1 MLDPQ
6 EWHANAGDAVGTCG
20 CSLALGPGQYWWVQ
34 FPELVEIVVEVDEV
48 DIIDRSFNPS
58 DDNVL
63 IRKARDDGLKSQT
76 SSYGFLI
83 TAFAFTTTATTTT
96 SHATF
101 NTTPCQTNSPEI
113 PEPGP
118 SLIRPALI
126 AGFMTR

>member
-48 DIIDRSFNPS
+48 DIVDRSFNPS

-63 IRKARDDGLKSQT
+63 IRKARDGLTKSDVVVRIAHHYLRLHHHHHHHRVARHIQH
-76 SSYGFLI
+76 
-83 TAFAFTTTATTTT
+83 
-96 SHATF
+96 HAM
-101 NTTPCQTNSPEI
+101 PDE
-113 PEPGP
+113 
-118 SLIRPALI
+118 
-126 AGFMTR
+126 

>member
-1 MLDPQ
+1 
-6 EWHANAGDAVGTCG
+6 
-20 CSLALGPGQYWWVQ
+20 
-34 FPELVEIVVEVDEV
+34 VEVDEV

-63 IRKARDDGLKSQT
+63 VRKARDGLTSQT
-76 SSYGFLI
+76 SSYGLLI
-83 TAFAFTTTATTTT
+83 TTFAFTTTTTTTT

-101 NTTPCQTNSPEI
+101 NTSPCQTNSPEI

-118 SLIRPALI
+118 SLIRSALI